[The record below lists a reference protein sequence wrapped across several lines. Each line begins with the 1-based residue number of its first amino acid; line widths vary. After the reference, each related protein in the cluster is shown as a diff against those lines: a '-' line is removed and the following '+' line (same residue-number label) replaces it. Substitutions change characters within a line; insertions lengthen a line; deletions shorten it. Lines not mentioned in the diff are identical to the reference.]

1 MKKLL
6 SDLYYDELK
15 VELNNLGLPNY
26 KAGQIF
32 KWLMKGASFEEM
44 SDIDKKTR
52 AILSENYIDIPAK
65 IIQSLVAA
73 DGTEKYLFELSDGNI
88 VEGVFMSYKYGNTVC
103 ISTQVGCRM
112 GCSFCASTIGG
123 FVRNLSAGEIV
134 GQVIAVNKLK
144 DKGEGRAV
152 TNIVLM
158 GSGEPLDNYNNVIKF
173 VRLIND
179 EKGINVSCRN
189 ISLSTCGLVNEMRKL
204 ANEDLQIN
212 LTISLHSPF
221 DVERDELMPI
231 NRKYQI
237 KEVIGAAK
245 YYFEKT
251 GRRINFEYVLIAG
264 KNDSIKHVEAL
275 ATLVRGFSV
284 HVNLIRLNP
293 VKERQY
299 KSANNEC
306 ADKFLNYL
314 QKLGVSATLR
324 RQMGVEING
333 ACGQLRNKYVGV
345 NDTQNKSS

>member
-52 AILSENYIDIPAK
+52 AILAENYVDVPAK
-65 IIQSLVAA
+65 IIQTLVAA

-88 VEGVFMSYKYGNTVC
+88 VEGVFMNYKYGNTVC
-103 ISTQVGCRM
+103 VSTQVGCRM
-112 GCSFCASTIGG
+112 GCTFCASTIGG
-123 FVRNLSAGEIV
+123 FIRNLSAGEIV
-134 GQVIAVNKLK
+134 GQVVAVNKLK
-144 DKGEGRAV
+144 DKGLGRAV

-158 GSGEPLDNYNNVIKF
+158 GSGEPLDNYNHVLKF
-173 VRLIND
+173 IRLIND
-179 EKGINVSCRN
+179 DKGINISCRN
-189 ISLSTCGLVNEMRKL
+189 ISLSTCGLANEMRKL
-204 ANEDLQIN
+204 ASEDLQIN

-221 DVERDELMPI
+221 DTERNELMPI

-237 KEVIGAAK
+237 KEVISAAK

-251 GRRINFEYVLIAG
+251 GRRINFEYVLISE
-264 KNDSIKHVEAL
+264 KNDSIKHADAL
-275 ATLVRGFSV
+275 AALIRGFSA
-284 HVNLIRLNP
+284 HINLIRLNP
-293 VKERQY
+293 VKERLY
-299 KSANNEC
+299 KSSNVEC

-314 QKLGVSATLR
+314 LKLGVSVTQR
-324 RQMGVEING
+324 RQMGVEIDG
-333 ACGQLRNKYVGV
+333 ACGQLRNKFVG
-345 NDTQNKSS
+345 QK